1 MAGNDVATRGDAVG
15 RIPAR
20 EEAEG
25 RVKTSVAK
33 CLLVSKVIVADGMV
47 TDDERAFLDGVMT
60 KLGLDAD
67 ERRGVI
73 DLEGWD
79 DAEGVLAGLP
89 VDERLALIEML
100 VDAASADGH
109 LSPTE
114 MAAIK
119 RVEAALGL

>member
-1 MAGNDVATRGDAVG
+1 M
-15 RIPAR
+15 
-20 EEAEG
+20 
-25 RVKTSVAK
+25 KTSVAK

-47 TDDERAFLDGVMT
+47 TDDERAFLDGVMG

-79 DAEGVLAGLP
+79 EAEGVLAGLP

-100 VDAASADGH
+100 VDAAASDGH

>member
-1 MAGNDVATRGDAVG
+1 M
-15 RIPAR
+15 
-20 EEAEG
+20 
-25 RVKTSVAK
+25 KTNVAK

-60 KLGLDAD
+60 KLGLDPD

-79 DAEGVLAGLP
+79 DAEQVLAGLP
-89 VDERLALIEML
+89 IDERLALIEML
-100 VDAASADGH
+100 VDAASSDGH

>member
-1 MAGNDVATRGDAVG
+1 VAAVGDARDRVVAG
-15 RIPAR
+15 
-20 EEAEG
+20 EG
-25 RVKTSVAK
+25 AHVRAAVAK

-47 TDDERAFLDGVMT
+47 TDDERAFLAAMMT

-79 DAEGVLAGLP
+79 EAEPVIAALP
-89 VDERLALIEML
+89 LDDKLALIEVL
-100 VDAASADGH
+100 VDAASSDGH

-114 MAAIK
+114 LATIK
-119 RVEAALGL
+119 RVEAALGLPS

>member
-1 MAGNDVATRGDAVG
+1 
-15 RIPAR
+15 
-20 EEAEG
+20 
-25 RVKTSVAK
+25 VKTNVAK
-33 CLLVSKVIVADGMV
+33 CLLVSKVLVADGMV

-60 KLGLDAD
+60 KLGLDAE

-79 DAEGVLAGLP
+79 EAEAVVAGLS

-100 VDAASADGH
+100 VDAASSDGH
-109 LSPTE
+109 LSPNE

-119 RVEAALGL
+119 RVEAALRL